1 MPTKKSIIILFCL
14 FLTTFF
20 LPAQDGVK
28 FLEWSWNNPTIEY
41 LEENVARMNAECPQ
55 LDGLVIRVNGTEVTE
70 PEGEKWTPGTANAW
84 SKRRWEYAHFED
96 FVTRYRKLDMGHFTD
111 NFFQMTTTL
120 ADFDWLNDDECAN
133 MTHNFGVAAQVAKAC
148 GFKGLA
154 VDIEEYG
161 RHFWRFSDLATSKS
175 EEETHAT
182 VFRRGQEW
190 GRAVFGAYP
199 EIVLFMPFC
208 LSMSNAPLAIA
219 FMNGVLDVMPPK
231 ALIYE
236 GMEASG
242 YAAKQ
247 GDAYRSMQDGLRKLI
262 RQNVRSENRV
272 KARGQILLAPAF
284 YLDAYF
290 VFPKGNYY
298 HENLEPDWTESGAVK
313 LFSRC
318 LAAASQEAEPYI
330 WLYGEKRC
338 WWKGSPHPANLGT
351 WEEAPEGAGV
361 MQAFKEVKNPSEV
374 RFDDPR
380 NLVQDPGFLGSGVWE
395 LWQQEDDRK
404 LPAPG
409 HGSCQDGK
417 CVMRLMTNGCYHQLL
432 PCPPGQ
438 TYLFVVRGCVA
449 NVHGGSARAALNFK
463 DAAGKW
469 LPVSGNLRLEIPAT
483 GKLETVWGYVT
494 SPANAASVSVQCGA
508 ADQQED
514 GEIDFT
520 GIYLREM

>member
-1 MPTKKSIIILFCL
+1 MFPEQPLLILFCL

-28 FLEWSWNNPTIEY
+28 FLEWSWNNPTIDY

-55 LDGLVIRVNGTEVTE
+55 LDGLVIRVNGQEITDAD
-70 PEGEKWTPGTANAW
+70 GGKWTPGSANAW

-111 NFFQMTTTL
+111 NFFQMTTTHV
-120 ADFDWLNDDECAN
+120 DFDWLSDDECAN
-133 MTHNFGVAAQVAKAC
+133 MAHNFGVAAQVAKAC
-148 GFKGLA
+148 GFKGLV

-161 RHFWRFSDLATSKS
+161 RHFWRFSDLETTKS
-175 EEETHAT
+175 EGEIAEI

-190 GRAVFGAYP
+190 GRQVFGAYP
-199 EIVLFMPFC
+199 DIVLFMSFC
-208 LSMSNAPLAIA
+208 LSMPDAPLAIA

-236 GMEASG
+236 GMESGG

-262 RQNVRSENRV
+262 RRHVRPENRS

-290 VFPKGNYY
+290 VCEKGNYY
-298 HENLEPDWTESGAVK
+298 HENLEPDWTDLGAVK

-361 MQAFKEVKNPSEV
+361 MQALKEVKNPSEV

-380 NLVQDPGFLGSGVWE
+380 NLVQDPSFQEIGVWE

-409 HGSCQDGK
+409 TGLIRDGR
-417 CVMRLMTNGCYHQLL
+417 CVMRRLTNGCYHQLI
-432 PCPPGQ
+432 PCKPGQ
-438 TYLFVVRGCVA
+438 TYLFVVHGCVA
-449 NVHGGSARAALNFK
+449 DAHSGSARASLNFK

-483 GKLETVWGYVT
+483 GKPETVWGYVT
-494 SPANAASVSVQCGA
+494 SPANAASISVQCGA

-514 GEIDFT
+514 GEVYFT